1 MGRTSRLSLAAA
13 LSMAVFTSACGS
25 SGGTTGQTSQPTAA
39 PTVSGAPIKVG
50 QINAVNS
57 QTLSLPDAPRAA
69 QAAAKAINAS
79 GGINGRPL
87 EVVFCDDQND
97 PNVAATCARKLVN
110 DDHVVALVGGISL
123 QAASL
128 YPILEAAGVVNFGE
142 LPCCPQD
149 FSSKFSSPLEA
160 GAAGFAG
167 LASLVQSGITKVCF
181 LHSTSAAASQAY
193 TLAKPA
199 FSRKGVD
206 LLEVTYPPQ
215 QVDYQ
220 PIIAQVKTNGCQAM
234 SAATAASIVQRMV
247 TAAGQLGLK
256 IPMYINSQITQAAVK
271 QLWDSGADVRV
282 ALTFAQDASLYPR
295 RAQYDQEVAKYGTDI
310 VDPVS
315 DNTVNPWL
323 AVHVFAD
330 LAKKL
335 KTYDPASF
343 KTLLDSTTSLDTG
356 LTQKIDLSSPPL
368 PAFPRLFNV
377 SVLPGAIKD
386 GKLVQTSNQ
395 WFNSAQG

>member
-1 MGRTSRLSLAAA
+1 MGRTSRLPLAAA
-13 LSMAVFTSACGS
+13 LSVAAFASACGG
-25 SGGTTGQTSQPTAA
+25 GGTTGPTSQPTA
-39 PTVSGAPIKVG
+39 TVAASGPPIKVG

-79 GGINGRPL
+79 GGINGQPV

-123 QAASL
+123 QAASI

-167 LASLVQSGITKVCF
+167 LASLVQPGVDKVCF

-199 FSRKGVD
+199 FTKKGVD
-206 LLEVTYPPQ
+206 LVEVTYPPQ

-220 PIIAQVKTNGCQAM
+220 PIIAQVRTNGCKAM
-234 SAATAASIVQRMV
+234 SAATAATIVQRMV
-247 TAAGQLGLK
+247 TAAQQLGLK
-256 IPMYINSQITQAAVK
+256 IPMYINSQITQTAVQ
-271 QLWDSGADVRV
+271 QLWSSGADVRV
-282 ALTFAQDASLYPR
+282 ALTFAVDTSLYPR
-295 RAQYDQEVAKYGTDI
+295 RKQYEQEVAKYGTDI
-310 VDPVS
+310 TDPVS

-335 KTYDPASF
+335 KTVDAASF
-343 KTLLDSTTSLDTG
+343 KALLDSTTSLETG
-356 LTQKIDLSSPPL
+356 LTQKIDLTSPPL